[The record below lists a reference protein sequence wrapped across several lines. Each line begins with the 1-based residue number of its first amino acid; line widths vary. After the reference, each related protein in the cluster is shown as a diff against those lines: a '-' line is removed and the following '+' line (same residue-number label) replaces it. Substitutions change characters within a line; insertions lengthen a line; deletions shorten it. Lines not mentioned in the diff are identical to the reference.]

1 MPLILSQT
9 YRPHWLYRN
18 NHFNTIYT
26 ALWRKIPNVSFDRE
40 RVETPDGDF
49 VDADWSR
56 VGSKKIL
63 LALHGLE
70 GSSNSQYI
78 LGLTRLFNEKG
89 WDVLAI
95 NFRGCSGEPNKKLQS
110 YHMAAT
116 ADLSQLVDLCLDRGY
131 RRIALAGF
139 SLGGNVVLRY
149 LGEHG
154 PDLSPQ
160 IKAAVAVS
168 VPPDLPPAV
177 KALHNWQNFLYM
189 KNFVLDLN
197 KKVKAKEQLL
207 KENNFSTIYPKRL
220 IDFDEQY
227 TAPVHGFKD
236 ATDYYQRASSLPLI
250 PNIRIPTLLIN
261 AGDDSFLT
269 PTCFPIKLA
278 EKLPLFYLEVP
289 RWGGH
294 VGFGDLR
301 KGETLWSEQRMF
313 SFLTDKINT
322 G

>member
-116 ADLSQLVDLCLDRGY
+116 ADLSQLVDLCLDKGY

-168 VPPDLPPAV
+168 VPVDLPPAV

>member
-168 VPPDLPPAV
+168 VPVDLPPAV

>member
-1 MPLILSQT
+1 M
-9 YRPHWLYRN
+9 
-18 NHFNTIYT
+18 
-26 ALWRKIPNVSFDRE
+26 SFDRE

-168 VPPDLPPAV
+168 VPVDLPPAV